1 VPRFATANCRKKL
14 VKARLRDCI
23 FAFAALVGISSGST
37 QAAERVFV
45 AGGSGRSGI
54 EIVRVLAK
62 SGYIVMASTRDAKRA
77 RERFGSDITWVE
89 VDLLDPLAAREAVRG
104 ADIVVSALGHGDMVG
119 VDSPQIVHDLAIRS
133 LIDAAKTAGV
143 KHMVLMSS
151 STAGHALDHRLEPRF
166 GFVLHWMTKSE
177 DYLIS
182 SGLPYTIIGPG
193 GLVEGE
199 SEKIG
204 ARMIPRSEYK
214 RALVSRA
221 SVAYAVALAISDP
234 LARGKAIALVADS
247 TAKPGKIMGRYAD
260 IPMEVAPRGPAT
272 R

>member
-1 VPRFATANCRKKL
+1 MPRFATANCRKKL

-193 GLVEGE
+193 GLVEGDLVFFANTFRPGLSHTGIYIGGGQFVHAENE
-199 SEKIG
+199 STG
-204 ARMIPRSEYK
+204 VV
-214 RALVSRA
+214 VSD
-221 SVAYAVALAISDP
+221 LNSDYYSS
-234 LARGKAIALVADS
+234 RWYG
-247 TAKPGKIMGRYAD
+247 
-260 IPMEVAPRGPAT
+260 AT
-272 R
+272 RLA